1 MFIKEQTPGN
11 EWKAK
16 VDAQYST
23 PPSVWGHNCCGTPFV
38 VSVHFELEPKLR
50 LKIVNKHSLRR
61 RLSFSIPYP
70 PPQPPYLPSPEKSW
84 TWFED
89 LEKRNWE
96 WPRHTGICVS
106 SHRYVLVRRVLGS
119 ALTWNCNNAILWPK
133 KGNKHTHETNVSL
146 FPSFSEG
153 WISALAL
160 IPALIKTEPSHY
172 SWYYSSKA
180 VLMANRKFSKVTT
193 LVTFRFSTLLLWLL
207 SETKNKIKSQ

>member
-1 MFIKEQTPGN
+1 MNEKLKLMPNTPLHHRS
-11 EWKAK
+11 EAIT
-16 VDAQYST
+16 VVALPLLSS
-23 PPSVWGHNCCGTPFV
+23 SVR
-38 VSVHFELEPKLR
+38 FELEPKLR

-61 RLSFSIPYP
+61 RFSSSISYP

-106 SHRYVLVRRVLGS
+106 SQKYVLVRRVLGS

-146 FPSFSEG
+146 FPSFSE
-153 WISALAL
+153 S
-160 IPALIKTEPSHY
+160 
-172 SWYYSSKA
+172 
-180 VLMANRKFSKVTT
+180 
-193 LVTFRFSTLLLWLL
+193 
-207 SETKNKIKSQ
+207 